1 MDSNPSLSGTRGLK
15 TNSHKTN
22 GSEESTAQSLQLK
35 DRRYGFLSVVEVTG
49 LGFCG
54 GLLILSVNGRPI
66 EFHCTTPVTTN
77 RAQQILY
84 GKTFSSFL
92 YCDQIGVALCDK
104 TKVPL
109 DVIVAEQTELA
120 PLSVA
125 IKTPVVIVNSQPN
138 IAEPETPAPNI
149 QVSDV
154 KPAWQY
160 FGARDETADILQ
172 KFIEG
177 VPLSEPFDRIRRA
190 ISEAH
195 SFAA

>member
-1 MDSNPSLSGTRGLK
+1 M
-15 TNSHKTN
+15 
-22 GSEESTAQSLQLK
+22 
-35 DRRYGFLSVVEVTG
+35 
-49 LGFCG
+49 
-54 GLLILSVNGRPI
+54 SVNGRPI

-125 IKTPVVIVNSQPN
+125 IRTPVVFVNSQPN